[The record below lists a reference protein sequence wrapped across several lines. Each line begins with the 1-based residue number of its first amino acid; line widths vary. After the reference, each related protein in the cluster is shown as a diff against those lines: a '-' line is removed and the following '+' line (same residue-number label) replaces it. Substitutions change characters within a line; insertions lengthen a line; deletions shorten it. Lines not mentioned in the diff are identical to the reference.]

1 MRFGGA
7 QKGISMSTVPPGP
20 PDNPQDGTRKPDPSN
35 PGHFLP
41 PEPGTPEWDQD
52 LARQA
57 RKREWAAAEEKKR
70 VETDPAYRAMR
81 EDADDRLTRKEIA
94 RQKERE
100 EAAYAGMDAQKAV
113 EVVRIVARREAEK
126 MDRELKEAK
135 KPPVVR
141 HNGTWLN
148 LYQPPPLVFMCPGM
162 IPEGVAILAGK
173 PKGGKSWLVLSL
185 GLAAASGQWMLGM
198 VPAPGAVRPSPRPV
212 LYLALEDSDRR
223 IKDRCRQ
230 LGYVKVPELFS
241 YVTQADTTQ
250 ALNEAL
256 AFLTEHK
263 GKRPVIIIDTW
274 GKVAPP
280 AQRGETAY
288 AADYRAGGYLK
299 YLAAQDPGATIL
311 VNHHVR
317 KEAAADWIDSLSGTF
332 GIAGSADTLIL
343 LTRDGHGG
351 RLRGKGRD
359 VEDYDLALAGFP
371 DWELDGGSLE
381 EAASRAQASADRQNL
396 GDRSTKI
403 LSLVEVNGSILTA
416 EVALALGITADQAS
430 VYLGRLAK
438 SGKIKSTGRGH
449 WSVGSVRN
457 PGTGPAPYVPPVGS
471 VGGVSSWEVDPN
483 IPTEQTGDTRRRV
496 REDEQEWARMWAV
509 ADKRELERG

>member
-1 MRFGGA
+1 MN
-7 QKGISMSTVPPGP
+7 T
-20 PDNPQDGTRKPDPSN
+20 T
-35 PGHFLP
+35 P
-41 PEPGTPEWDQD
+41 PEDGDGLPDIDT
-52 LARQA
+52 ARSFN
-57 RKREWAAAEEKKR
+57 RKMADRAAE
-70 VETDPAYRAMR
+70 
-81 EDADDRLTRKEIA
+81 RKI
-94 RQKERE
+94 
-100 EAAYAGMDAQKAV
+100 
-113 EVVRIVARREAEK
+113 
-126 MDRELKEAK
+126 RELTQAK

-141 HNGTWLN
+141 HNGAWLN
-148 LYQPPPLVFMCPGM
+148 GYKPPPLVFMCPGM

-185 GLAAASGQWMLGM
+185 GLSAASGTAMLGATM
-198 VPAPGAVRPSPRPV
+198 PGCPPARPV

-230 LGYVKVPELFS
+230 LGYAVVPELFE

-256 AFLTEHK
+256 AFLREHA
-263 GKRPVIIIDTW
+263 GEHPVVIIDTW

-317 KEAAADWIDSLSGTF
+317 KESAADWIDSLSGTF

-381 EAASRAQASADRQNL
+381 EAASRAQAASDREHL
-396 GDRSTKI
+396 GDRSTKVLNMI
-403 LSLVEVNGSILTA
+403 ETRGSVLTA

-430 VYLGRLAK
+430 TYLGRLAK
-438 SGKIKSTGRGH
+438 SGKIQSTGRGH
-449 WSVGSVRN
+449 WSVGSVGSVGN
-457 PGTGPAPYVPPVGS
+457 PGSDRVPLVPTVGS
-471 VGGVSSWEVDPN
+471 VGSQEVDPN
-483 IPTEQTGDTRRRV
+483 TPTEPSGDTRRRA
-496 REDEQEWARMWAV
+496 REATWFLNPDGSENWAAMWAV
-509 ADKRELERG
+509 RDPTA